1 MSEGNRGGRWLVAGM
16 AWCLWA
22 SACAEPEDWELTEI
36 GADEQAELRVD
47 EEDEGEDLALA
58 VGAGEWKDTVESR
71 IAAHADA
78 DGSLDGCTDDTLA
91 SAEPPGHRPAS
102 CTDHRDM
109 MK

>member
-1 MSEGNRGGRWLVAGM
+1 M

-58 VGAGEWKDTVESR
+58 AGAGEWKDAVEPAS
-71 IAAHADA
+71 AAHVDA
-78 DGSLDGCTDDTLA
+78 DDALAGGRCTGGTRSGVKL
-91 SAEPPGHRPAS
+91 SPGREQAS